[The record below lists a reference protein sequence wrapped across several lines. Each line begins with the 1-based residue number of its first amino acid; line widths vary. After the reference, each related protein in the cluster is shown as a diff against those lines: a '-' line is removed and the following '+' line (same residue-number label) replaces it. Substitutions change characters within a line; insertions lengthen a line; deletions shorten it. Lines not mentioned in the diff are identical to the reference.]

1 MSAPDRH
8 PPLAR
13 RVAQRGMSIVE
24 VMVGMVVALLVG
36 LAATGSAMM
45 FTASQR
51 QGIGA
56 GGSMVNAGTALAA
69 IRDDVAAAGL
79 GFFGDSLYR
88 CWKLN
93 LSVETTIISDGAS
106 FVPVRI
112 TAETDGDRIDAI
124 FGTQVASGANVLLKS
139 STTGVSAELRSLL
152 PASTGQAVLLAPGTP
167 GNSCLVRTVT
177 ANTASTDDTP
187 QTLSFG
193 STGKHNKVNFTTNP
207 VYAAN
212 DYPDVARAAL
222 LGELRWTRYHRVGT
236 DLKLDRPMSGES
248 AVLVRNVMAFKAQYG
263 LAATTAGS
271 TALESWQGATGT
283 FATLDNTNIA
293 RVRALR
299 IGIVTRSDQPEKP
312 AAGDDANCTS
322 KPVTAAMPTLFGS
335 AVTADVTNWKCYRF
349 RTAIVV
355 VPLRNLVIGM

>member
-1 MSAPDRH
+1 MRALNR
-8 PPLAR
+8 PLPR
-13 RVAQRGMSIVE
+13 RAAQRGLSIVE

-56 GGSMVNAGTALAA
+56 GGSMVSAGTALAA

-93 LSVETTIISDGAS
+93 LSLESSVISDGAS

-112 TAETDGDRIDAI
+112 TAESAGDRIDAV
-124 FGTQVASGANVLLKS
+124 FGTQVASGANVLLKT
-139 STTGVSAELRSLL
+139 STTGATAELRSLM
-152 PASTGQAVLLAPGTP
+152 PVSVGQAVLLAPGTP
-167 GNSCLVRTVT
+167 GNACLVRSVT

-187 QTLSFG
+187 QKLTFAG
-193 STGKHNKVNFTTNP
+193 TGKHNKAAFTTNP
-207 VYAAN
+207 TFATN
-212 DYPDVARAAL
+212 DYPDISRAAL

-236 DLKLDRPMSGES
+236 DLTLERPMTGD
-248 AVLVRNVMAFKAQYG
+248 AAALVRNVMAFKAQYG
-263 LAATTAGS
+263 LAATAAGS
-271 TALESWQGATGT
+271 TALESWQSATGS

-299 IGIVTRSDQPEKP
+299 IGVVTRSDQPEKP
-312 AAGDDANCTS
+312 AAGDDANCTA
-322 KPVTAAMPTLFGS
+322 KPVTASMPTLFGS
-335 AVTADVTNWKCYRF
+335 AVTADVTNWRCYRF